1 MNFYHFLLKSID
13 RHLQSD
19 TILVMKKKEITLEYI
34 AEKLN
39 VLDSVALDIQV
50 LKENVSKLQEDVALI
65 RLDTTQLR
73 KDVDRHYH
81 EFLDTQDDVQK
92 ILEIAKGDD
101 DRLGFWQIA
110 TAR

>member
-1 MNFYHFLLKSID
+1 
-13 RHLQSD
+13 
-19 TILVMKKKEITLEYI
+19 MKKKEITLEYI

-39 VLDSVALDIQV
+39 ALDSIAVDIRV
-50 LKENVSKLQEDVALI
+50 LKTDVAELRVDVGVLKKDVSKIQEDVVLI
-65 RLDTTQLR
+65 KLDITQLR

-92 ILEIAKGDD
+92 ILEIAKGGD